1 MYSIKTYFILDQ
13 FNNLDNIIFVDW
25 SINVDSVVYS
35 VVVNNVVTKTVD
47 GDVELSMD
55 STSTNFQ
62 LSESDTRKS
71 CGFSNEIY
79 YIYIG
84 VKYDFPVIY
93 IH

>member
-1 MYSIKTYFILDQ
+1 M
-13 FNNLDNIIFVDW
+13 IFVDW

-35 VVVNNVVTKTVD
+35 VVVNHVVTKTVD
-47 GDVELSMD
+47 DDVELSMD

-71 CGFSNEIY
+71 CYCSNEIY
-79 YIYIG
+79 YIDIG
-84 VKYDFPVIY
+84 IKYVFPFIS